1 VIPFLSPLVPR
12 ENPGLAIQQQVP
24 QNFRNPYA
32 EQWNLG
38 IQRTIVNNKVV
49 AEVRYVGNHAIAQFQ
64 TLNGNPAL
72 EPLIAAGFGKV
83 IPWGLKPCSN
93 PNAPGFAAG
102 NVNCNFTNV
111 LTDANTGWAKYNG
124 LQSELRI
131 AGWHG
136 LSATT
141 SYTFSHAMDNVSE
154 IYSTIAGGNTFAGA
168 QNPFNTNRAERGNSG
183 TDFPNV
189 FGLAMVYDLPF
200 YSKQQGW
207 VGHLLGGWQF
217 NSTYRYTSGQPYTP
231 VERYISGSL
240 CDPTGTW
247 FGQYDACRPILANTS
262 APFANVGVF
271 SCTGTAA
278 STCSLSNLA
287 TGAPTSLSA
296 VHWVQNDPNAA
307 IYYGTPFAGVGRN
320 FLRGEPINT
329 VNMAF
334 FKNTKITERLT
345 LQFQA
350 QAFNVLNTMFRGV
363 PDPILQDAGVITGGV
378 PKFGSVQYNNN
389 GGATFA
395 GNITTDGIAQ
405 RHLLF
410 GLKLIF

>member
-1 VIPFLSPLVPR
+1 M
-12 ENPGLAIQQQVP
+12 
-24 QNFRNPYA
+24 
-32 EQWNLG
+32 
-38 IQRTIVNNKVV
+38 
-49 AEVRYVGNHAIAQFQ
+49 
-64 TLNGNPAL
+64 
-72 EPLIAAGFGKV
+72 
-83 IPWGLKPCSN
+83 
-93 PNAPGFAAG
+93 
-102 NVNCNFTNV
+102 
-111 LTDANTGWAKYNG
+111 LTDANTAWAKYNG

-136 LSATT
+136 LSSTA
-141 SYTFSHAMDNVSE
+141 SYTYSHAMDNVSE
-154 IYSTIAGGNTFAGA
+154 IYGTTNGTVPGGGNTLPSA
-168 QNPFNTNRAERGNSG
+168 QNPFNTNRAERANSG

-189 FGLAMVYDLPF
+189 FGLALIYDLPF
-200 YSKQQGW
+200 YNTQQGW
-207 VGHLLGGWQF
+207 LGHLLGGWQF

-240 CDPTGTW
+240 CDPTADWG
-247 FGQYDACRPILANTS
+247 GSYDACRPILANAS
-262 APFANVGVF
+262 APFASVGVF
-271 SCTGTAA
+271 SCSGTTA
-278 STCSLSNLA
+278 SSCSLSNLV
-287 TGAPTSLSA
+287 TGAPTALSA

-320 FLRGEPINT
+320 FLRGEPIST

-363 PDPILQDAGVITGGV
+363 PDPVLQDAGVIAGGIA
-378 PKFGSVQYNNN
+378 KFGSVQYNDN
-389 GGATFA
+389 GGGTFA
-395 GNITTDGIAQ
+395 SNTTTDGIAQ